1 MRNRRANVYAVM
13 LLLGSSLAAPSVGW
27 AVTGGASLQPS
38 GASASPTAVAHAGDV
53 AVTATAN
60 GVTLASTASAMLRTQ
75 LRFSGSASGSA
86 AGATIEIERLGRETG
101 WSWAPTVSAVL
112 GANGSFTAV
121 WQTNHI
127 GRFSVRAVIEQ
138 AASSQ
143 AALAVPTV
151 APTLI
156 VTVYRPSIATWFG
169 PGLYGRKT
177 ACGVVLRPTTLGT
190 ANRTLKCG
198 TPVAIYYRGRTIVVP
213 VIDRGPYA
221 NGADW
226 DLTQATARAL
236 DTGGISTIGAVSM
249 PPR

>member
-1 MRNRRANVYAVM
+1 V
-13 LLLGSSLAAPSVGW
+13 
-27 AVTGGASLQPS
+27 
-38 GASASPTAVAHAGDV
+38 HAGDV
-53 AVTATAN
+53 AVTATAD
-60 GVTLASTASAMLRTQ
+60 GVTLASTASAMLRKQ
-75 LRFSGSASGSA
+75 LLFSGSASASA
-86 AGATIEIERLGRETG
+86 AGTTIEIERLGRETG
-101 WSWAPTVSAVL
+101 WSWAPTVSAVV

-127 GRFSVRAVIEQ
+127 GRFSIRAVIEQ
-138 AASSQ
+138 PTSSEAAS
-143 AALAVPTV
+143 AAPVLT
-151 APTLI
+151 

-169 PGLYGRKT
+169 PGLYGRTT

-226 DLTQATARAL
+226 DLTQATARVL
-236 DTGGISTIGAVSM
+236 DAGGISTIGAVSM